1 MKTYWILWWVA
12 GSTVDSS
19 WIYSIVVSCLDTSTS
34 LVSVFFE
41 QRIWQPILSTNNRLI
56 PDIQA
61 DFHIGEGTLRMHWLS
76 YVFASMCWYDMQ
88 MDALGKISSTQ
99 EYKLQLLYCDDRPKH
114 SWLHFEHCHVG
125 KSSMAPMQPV
135 KRFVCYS
142 ICLLLTSEILENDR
156 FNSINCF
163 TGYPFQH
170 VSFSVRDVF
179 LTKINIGKW
188 PCCKLSFAR
197 SWTGVHIQQI
207 FFSWSVFQLR
217 ESILRKY
224 TKIMT
229 KVRSLLWWVT
239 CRCLQQE
246 ICVQS
251 AKRRCM
257 HQFHFV
263 ANMFFVK
270 TVCLNGRL
278 FDWVLSTLFHVITWS
293 TLCL

>member
-1 MKTYWILWWVA
+1 VKTYWILWWVA

-61 DFHIGEGTLRMHWLS
+61 HFHIGEGTLRMHWLS
-76 YVFASMCWYDMQ
+76 YVFASMCRYDMQ
-88 MDALGKISSTQ
+88 MDALGKISLTQ
-99 EYKLQLLYCDDRPKH
+99 ESKLQLSYCDDRPKH

-125 KSSMAPMQPV
+125 KSSMVPMQPV
-135 KRFVCYS
+135 KRFVCYP
-142 ICLLLTSEILENDR
+142 ICLLLTSAILENDM

-188 PCCKLSFAR
+188 PCCKLSFAW
-197 SWTGVHIQQI
+197 SWAGVHIQQT
-207 FFSWSVFQLR
+207 FFSWSVCQLR
-217 ESILRKY
+217 ESILWKY

-229 KVRSLLWWVT
+229 KVRKSAMVGDIQVLAAGDMCAICQEKMHAPISL
-239 CRCLQQE
+239 RCKHVFCE
-246 ICVQS
+246 DCVS
-251 AKRRCM
+251 EWYAIWLGS
-257 HQFHFV
+257 F
-263 ANMFFVK
+263 NPFFM
-270 TVCLNGRL
+270 
-278 FDWVLSTLFHVITWS
+278 
-293 TLCL
+293 